1 MQSKLW
7 HPYTGLAVLALALG
21 VFASYLVFGPRSLP
35 RPRTD
40 ALLLQAPKELPDFS
54 LMDDTGHSFT
64 RASLHGHW
72 NLLYTGYTHCPDA
85 CPTTLA
91 TLDQTAKLWHKL
103 PADKRPQV
111 YFISVDPQRDTP
123 ELLKSYTMY
132 FDPDFIGVT
141 GSQDQLQAL
150 TAPLGLD
157 YSYEKPD
164 AKGDYGVVHAT
175 AVVLVDPES
184 REVALYTPP
193 LDAKRMA
200 ADYVNIIHYYGERW

>member
-1 MQSKLW
+1 MRSKVW
-7 HPYTGLAVLALALG
+7 YPYAGLAVLALASG
-21 VFASYLVFGPRSLP
+21 VFAGYLVFGAHPLP

-40 ALLLQAPKELPDFS
+40 ALLLQAPKPLPEFS

-64 RASLHGHW
+64 RASLQGHW
-72 NLLYTGYTHCPDA
+72 SLIYTGYTHCPDA

-91 TLDQTAKLWHKL
+91 ALNQTTKFWQQL
-103 PADKRPQV
+103 PADKHPRV

-123 ELLKSYTMY
+123 ELLKNYTVY
-132 FDPDFIGVT
+132 FNPDFMGVT

-157 YSYEKPD
+157 FSYEKPD
-164 AKGDYGVVHAT
+164 AKGNYGVVHAT
-175 AVVLVDPES
+175 AVMLVDPES

-193 LDAKRMA
+193 LDPKRMA
-200 ADYVNIIHYYGERW
+200 ADYMNIIRYYGERW